1 MTPPNPF
8 EDEDVQEEAEK
19 LEAENGSCDVVETS
33 SEPAEHTS
41 QLGSPVLD
49 ENRNTGDSLP
59 DVTETAAGAPQG
71 PFLPRSQSVPVI
83 TPEHSQSSSVPVDQT
98 EAHESSTSCKSKV

>member
-1 MTPPNPF
+1 MKSESKDQTKSS
-8 EDEDVQEEAEK
+8 V
-19 LEAENGSCDVVETS
+19 EAENGSCDAVETS

-49 ENRNTGDSLP
+49 ENRNTGDSPP

-71 PFLPRSQSVPVI
+71 PFLPRSLSVPVI
-83 TPEHSQSSSVPVDQT
+83 APEHSQSSSVPVDQT